1 MVIYIDSVRYGAGF
15 DETGQWH
22 EAAPAFVPAKKREDD
37 PLNPA
42 RGAMYALLVSGALWI
57 GLLAAGRAILSYF
70 GY

>member
-15 DETGQWH
+15 DETGRWH
-22 EAAPAFVPAKKREDD
+22 EATPTFAPAEKREND

-42 RGAMYALLVSGALWI
+42 RGAMYALVFSGVLWI
-57 GLLAAGRAILSYF
+57 GLLAAGRAVLSCF